1 MNILSVISIV
11 GVSPTPYP
19 SPGSYVPNPNQFIQV
34 LTGKLSVGNI
44 SEMAWLAI
52 NHDCSTTF
60 KDEII
65 AFIKDNRE
73 ELNQSLEL
81 RQVLMSDSKMLW
93 KLSVLYTTQDALGP
107 S

>member
-1 MNILSVISIV
+1 
-11 GVSPTPYP
+11 
-19 SPGSYVPNPNQFIQV
+19 
-34 LTGKLSVGNI
+34 
-44 SEMAWLAI
+44 MAWLAI
-52 NHDCSTTF
+52 NHDCSAIF

-73 ELNQSLEL
+73 ELNQSPEL

-93 KLSVLYTTQDALGP
+93 KLSVLYKVEDDVGP

>member
-1 MNILSVISIV
+1 M
-11 GVSPTPYP
+11 TD
-19 SPGSYVPNPNQFIQV
+19 
-34 LTGKLSVGNI
+34 KLNVGNI

-52 NHDCSTTF
+52 NHDCSAIF

-73 ELNQSLEL
+73 ELNQSPEL

-93 KLSVLYTTQDALGP
+93 KLSVLYKVEDDVGP